1 MNRTDQKRL
10 ARYARTARVRHDRLI
25 TEYMK
30 NKYPDEYK
38 EAEQF
43 YQSLDRKY
51 QNKRDLTKTT
61 DFLHLTT
68 GYHTFVELYRARAEE
83 TRKQKISQETHATGD
98 TTSVT
103 GDTMSLEIQLMS
115 NDDINNAILN
125 ESLCIPEDTYNT
137 LIDELAK
144 DPQLYD
150 MFNDILDTRPQPQQ
164 LVQTTQDFT
173 SSPQH
178 QQEVDE
184 IIHQLGLTQDR
195 QTDVIVQSP
204 MSQQVDEILNE
215 LDDILPEL
223 MEQTPLEEELEQLG
237 Y

>member
-1 MNRTDQKRL
+1 MNRANQKRL
-10 ARYARTARVRHDRLI
+10 ARHARTARVRHDRLI

-43 YQSLDRKY
+43 YQSLDLKY

-98 TTSVT
+98 T
-103 GDTMSLEIQLMS
+103 MSLEIQLTS
-115 NDDINNAILN
+115 NDDVNNAIHSQKVN
-125 ESLCIPEDTYNT
+125 ESLCIPEDTYNA
-137 LIDELAK
+137 LVNELAK

-150 MFNDILDTRPQPQQ
+150 MFNDILDTSAQPQQ

-173 SSPQH
+173 LSPQY

-195 QTDVIVQSP
+195 QTDAIVQSP
-204 MSQQVDEILNE
+204 MSQQIDEILNE

-223 MEQTPLEEELEQLG
+223 MEQTPLEQELEQLG
-237 Y
+237 YQ